1 MIKSFKICVAIDNQG
16 GFAKDNQIPW
26 NIPEDFKHFINTTR
40 HSWCITGKNSYLEMV
55 EMKKNRL
62 GDKYDPEAPI
72 LKDRITFVVSST
84 LEAEG
89 PADAVLIRPDEI
101 EKLVTTLEEME
112 EERDVFILGGQ
123 QLYEDMLDRV
133 DTIIV
138 TLIPHNFNCDR
149 FFPTNRFD
157 EFTQTD
163 EWFMPT
169 EQYGDE
175 HISVRVLER
184 K

>member
-1 MIKSFKICVAIDNQG
+1 
-16 GFAKDNQIPW
+16 
-26 NIPEDFKHFINTTR
+26 
-40 HSWCITGKNSYLEMV
+40 
-55 EMKKNRL
+55 
-62 GDKYDPEAPI
+62 
-72 LKDRITFVVSST
+72 
-84 LEAEG
+84 
-89 PADAVLIRPDEI
+89 
-101 EKLVTTLEEME
+101 ME

-157 EFTQTD
+157 EFAQTD